1 MLNSLPTLFLNNLV
15 PILLVAGIGYT
26 LGRWLNVDPRSVSRV
41 VFYALSP
48 FLIFDLLANSELN
61 SSDFFRIGGFAVFQI
76 LTLGIIAWIIGRLL
90 KLERKLFAAT
100 LLTVIL
106 INGGNYGLS
115 LNLFAFGESALAHA
129 SIYFVVSAIAMYT
142 AGVAIASMGSMDW
155 KRSLLELLKTPTIYG
170 VLVGMTFNSL
180 NWELPLF
187 LNRTVALLSDATIP
201 SMLLVLGLQLQKN
214 SHTWNF
220 KALALSASL
229 RLLAGPAL
237 AIATAGFFG
246 LQGVARQAGVLEAS
260 MPPAVMCT
268 IIATEYDAEPAFV
281 TTVVFVSTL
290 ISPLT
295 LTPLLAYLGA

>member
-1 MLNSLPTLFLNNLV
+1 MLTSLPTLFLNNLV
-15 PILLVAGIGYT
+15 PILLVAGIGYL
-26 LGRWLNVDPRSVSRV
+26 LGRWLHVDPRSVSRV

-48 FLIFDLLANSELN
+48 FLIFDLIANSELSN
-61 SSDFFRIGGFAVFQI
+61 SDFIRIGSFAVVQI
-76 LTLGIIAWIIGRLL
+76 LTLGIAAWIIGRLL

-115 LNLFAFGESALAHA
+115 LNLFAFGETALAHA

-142 AGVAIASMGSMDW
+142 VGVAIASMGTMSW

-187 LNRTVALLSDATIP
+187 LNRTVSLLSDATIP
-201 SMLLVLGLQLQKN
+201 SMLLVLGLQLQN
-214 SHTWNF
+214 TTRSWNF

-237 AIATAGFFG
+237 AIATASIFG
-246 LQGVARQAGVLEAS
+246 LQGVARQAGIIEAS

-268 IIATEYDAEPAFV
+268 ILATEYDVEPAFV

>member
-15 PILLVAGIGYT
+15 PILLVAGIGYL

-48 FLIFDLLANSELN
+48 FLIFDLLANSELS
-61 SSDFFRIGGFAVFQI
+61 SSDFLRIGSFAVFQI
-76 LTLGIIAWIIGRLL
+76 LTLGIAAWIIGRLL

-115 LNLFAFGESALAHA
+115 LNLFAFGEAALAHA

-142 AGVAIASMGSMDW
+142 AGVAIASMGTMDW

-170 VLVGMTFNSL
+170 VIVGMTFNSQ

-187 LNRTVALLSDATIP
+187 LNRTVSLLSDATIP
-201 SMLLVLGLQLQKN
+201 SMLLVLGLQLQN
-214 SHTWNF
+214 NTHTWNF

-237 AIATAGFFG
+237 AIATAGLFG
-246 LQGVARQAGVLEAS
+246 LQGVARQAGILEAS

-268 IIATEYDAEPAFV
+268 ILATEYDVEPAFV

-290 ISPLT
+290 VSPLT